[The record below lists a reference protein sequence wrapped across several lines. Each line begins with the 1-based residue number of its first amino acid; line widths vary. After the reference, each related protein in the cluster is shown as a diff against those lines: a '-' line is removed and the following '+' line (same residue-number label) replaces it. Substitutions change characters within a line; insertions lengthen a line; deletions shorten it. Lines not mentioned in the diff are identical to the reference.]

1 MKQTKKRWLIA
12 ALGLGSSM
20 TLLLPL
26 TSCSAEIDGVTSNEI
41 INQIFPN
48 VWVFIAQ
55 IIAMI
60 ILLSLII
67 WLVWK
72 PANRWTDKRK
82 DHLMR
87 EVEQTKKA
95 KEEAFSNFEKSK
107 EEQIRAQAQAIH
119 IVNAAND
126 EGYKIRE
133 RLEVEAK
140 ANARRIQNE
149 AKDEALK
156 QEEKLR
162 QDMQKEIINVAFS
175 AAEALIK
182 KEINKK
188 DNQRLVDDFIKNI
201 DKNLAQ
207 HD

>member
-1 MKQTKKRWLIA
+1 MK
-12 ALGLGSSM
+12 
-20 TLLLPL
+20 
-26 TSCSAEIDGVTSNEI
+26 
-41 INQIFPN
+41 
-48 VWVFIAQ
+48 
-55 IIAMI
+55 
-60 ILLSLII
+60 
-67 WLVWK
+67 
-72 PANRWTDKRK
+72 
-82 DHLMR
+82 

-182 KEINKK
+182 KEISKK